1 VKPASRYV
9 WPIVMGLLSVFL
21 LGPLVL
27 VVIFSFSSNE
37 LISFPMGA
45 ITLKWYWDIAAN
57 PDFRAALLNSLAIA
71 LPVALISTVTGTLAA
86 YCFAEWRR
94 PFGLPALAVLGLPTL
109 LPPLVIAISLVVLYV
124 RWLGVPL
131 GKPAV
136 ISGHVL
142 VTQPLVATVVAARMA
157 SFDFT
162 VLDAARDLGATR
174 SQTFFRVT
182 LPQIRAAIIGA
193 ALIAFA
199 LSLDE
204 FIIAVF
210 TIGGGNTISTF
221 VWGKI
226 KTTLDPSINAI
237 ATLLLAMTISLTLI
251 ALRLTRYRG

>member
-1 VKPASRYV
+1 MRSISKLL
-9 WPIVMGLLSVFL
+9 WPLVMALLSVFL

-27 VVIFSFSSNE
+27 VAIFSLNANE
-37 LISFPMGA
+37 LISFPMGGLS
-45 ITLKWYWDIAAN
+45 LKWYRALIADTA
-57 PDFRAALLNSLAIA
+57 FQAAFLNSLYIA
-71 LPVALISTVTGTLAA
+71 LPTAVISTITGTLAA
-86 YCFAEWRR
+86 YTFAEWRTR
-94 PFGLPALAVLGLPTL
+94 FGLPLLSALGLPVL
-109 LPPLVIAISLVVLYV
+109 LPPLVIAISLVVLFV
-124 RWLGVPL
+124 RWLEVPL
-131 GKPAV
+131 GRPAV

-142 VTQPLVATVVAARMA
+142 VTQPFVAAVIAARMA

-162 VLDAARDLGATR
+162 VLEAARDLGASR
-174 SQTFFRVT
+174 LQTFVKIT

-210 TIGGGNTISTF
+210 TIGGGNTLSTF

-237 ATLLLAMTISLTLI
+237 ATIVLAMTIGLTLV
-251 ALRLTRYRG
+251 ALRLMRYRG